1 MATNKQVINYASVKV
16 VIFQMISEEK
26 IKSEKDI
33 MAVYE
38 FVANELNIPLGKAQQ
53 VAGNIFNEFYKMVNN
68 YSKNLDSKLKIA

>member
-68 YSKNLDSKLKIA
+68 YSKDLDSKLKIA

>member
-1 MATNKQVINYASVKV
+1 MITNEQVINYASVKV
-16 VIFQMISEEK
+16 VIFQMISKEK

-53 VAGNIFNEFYKMVNN
+53 VAGNIFNEFYKMVN
-68 YSKNLDSKLKIA
+68 SLDSKLKTA